1 MTVPAAAQA
10 GTAPPELV
18 GLDTFVRDALKRAGA
33 PGAAISIVKDGK
45 VVLSTGY
52 GVRSLKTGLPMGS
65 STLFPIQSQSKAF
78 TGLTAV
84 MLRDEGKLDLDAPI
98 SSYIPGLRFKDP
110 IVTLEASV
118 RDLLTHR
125 AGLGVYNFLW
135 ITNDEATRAEAMSRL
150 AHVPPVAPFRTKW
163 LYANM
168 GYVATAHAV
177 ERVAGRPWEQLVE
190 QRIFGPL
197 QMNRTTFSRERALR
211 DPDHIDGSMFWG
223 GRVVTTPMQ
232 TTTPLTN
239 SAGGIISTADDMAKW
254 MLFQLGSGRVGD
266 HQLVKAESLSETH
279 QPIMVTGR
287 PLPPPEFT
295 SSAYGLGWF
304 IESYRGEKLIEHGG
318 NHWGVNSAVGFLP
331 DRNLGV
337 SVFVNEESDL
347 AAFLMLGIFDRFI
360 GVGGRDWVQLAA
372 DMKKENEVRH
382 GKDAEWAKARLRQVS
397 APGLPLTDYAGS
409 YSHPGFGTIV
419 VRHERKSLIATF
431 GDDVSALVH
440 IGSNVFVPT
449 AEKFGNL
456 WAMLANVQVQF
467 QSGYDGR
474 IVSLSTTA
482 TADGVVFKRD

>member
-1 MTVPAAAQA
+1 
-10 GTAPPELV
+10 
-18 GLDTFVRDALKRAGA
+18 
-33 PGAAISIVKDGK
+33 
-45 VVLSTGY
+45 
-52 GVRSLKTGLPMGS
+52 
-65 STLFPIQSQSKAF
+65 
-78 TGLTAV
+78 
-84 MLRDEGKLDLDAPI
+84 
-98 SSYIPGLRFKDP
+98 
-110 IVTLEASV
+110 
-118 RDLLTHR
+118 
-125 AGLGVYNFLW
+125 
-135 ITNDEATRAEAMSRL
+135 
-150 AHVPPVAPFRTKW
+150 
-163 LYANM
+163 
-168 GYVATAHAV
+168 
-177 ERVAGRPWEQLVE
+177 
-190 QRIFGPL
+190 
-197 QMNRTTFSRERALR
+197 
-211 DPDHIDGSMFWG
+211 
-223 GRVVTTPMQ
+223 
-232 TTTPLTN
+232 
-239 SAGGIISTADDMAKW
+239 
-254 MLFQLGSGRVGD
+254 
-266 HQLVKAESLSETH
+266 
-279 QPIMVTGR
+279 
-287 PLPPPEFT
+287 
-295 SSAYGLGWF
+295 LGWF
-304 IESYRGEKLIEHGG
+304 IELYRGEKLIEHGG

-382 GKDAEWAKARLRQVS
+382 GKDAERAKARLRQVS

-409 YSHPGFGTIV
+409 YSHPGFGTII